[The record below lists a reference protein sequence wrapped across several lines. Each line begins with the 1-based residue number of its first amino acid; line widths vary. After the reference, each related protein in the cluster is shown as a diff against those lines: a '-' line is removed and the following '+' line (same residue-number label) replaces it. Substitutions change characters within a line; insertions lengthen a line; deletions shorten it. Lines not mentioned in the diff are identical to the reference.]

1 MPRKG
6 LQAVGADGRLD
17 QELEEQFR
25 AGAAQVV
32 ELIACAELL
41 SSEPTAAEPT
51 ASQDPLHKLK
61 LLARNLAL
69 TGMPSE
75 VMQYKDRQ
83 SVTGAIT
90 WLSSARGGGGTSGAR
105 G

>member
-25 AGAAQVV
+25 ANIRAASAAQVV

-61 LLARNLAL
+61 LLARNLAA
-69 TGMPSE
+69 GMPSE

-83 SVTGAIT
+83 SVTAQ
-90 WLSSARGGGGTSGAR
+90 
-105 G
+105 

>member
-6 LQAVGADGRLD
+6 LQAVGADGLLD

-51 ASQDPLHKLK
+51 ASQDALHKLK
-61 LLARNLAL
+61 LLARNLAA
-69 TGMPSE
+69 GMPSE